1 MASDQH
7 RSFESE
13 RGLALSVLFL
23 LSVVS
28 LSITMLSVNN
38 IYDTTTQQNRE
49 DKHFFINELVIF
61 TSRDRDALMSWLS
74 LDRLLSLSYYQESYK
89 A

>member
-1 MASDQH
+1 M
-7 RSFESE
+7 
-13 RGLALSVLFL
+13 SVLFL

-74 LDRLLSLSYYQESYK
+74 LVTINFGVIYVGIPYLVL
-89 A
+89 